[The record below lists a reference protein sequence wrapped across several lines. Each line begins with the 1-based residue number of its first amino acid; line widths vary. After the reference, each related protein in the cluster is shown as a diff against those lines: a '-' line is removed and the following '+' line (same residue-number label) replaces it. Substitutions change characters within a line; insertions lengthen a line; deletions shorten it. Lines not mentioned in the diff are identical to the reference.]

1 MTRFVLFRVAQS
13 LFVVV
18 GVVLLTFV
26 IVRLVP
32 GDPAVAYAG
41 NRATPEQLEAA
52 RQKLGLNGSVLTQFQ
67 SYLSGLFTGDLGTS
81 IHTRQP
87 VLDDLSRFVPASI
100 ELVLFAMIIA
110 VPVGLFIGRF
120 AARHHGKASDIVMR
134 IMTVLAVS
142 FPSFWLALILQT
154 TLASA
159 LGWFPIAGEYT
170 SSLDTTSPLHV
181 WTNITIVDAAITG
194 NWPVFVSTFQH
205 LVLPGLVLAVYPI
218 GVIAQQARAGLTD
231 ELGQDHVRTVRALGF
246 SPREVVG
253 RFAMR
258 PVLSPILTLIALIF
272 AYSLVNAFIVEAI
285 FNWPGIGRYTAQAI
299 QSLDT
304 PAIAGVTLVIAII
317 YLLVNLVVDV
327 AQAFIDP
334 RVRVQ

>member
-1 MTRFVLFRVAQS
+1 MTRFVLYRVAQS
-13 LFVVV
+13 LFVIV

-32 GDPAVAYAG
+32 GDPAVAYSG
-41 NRATPEQLEAA
+41 SRATPEQLAAA
-52 RQKLGLNGSVLTQFQ
+52 REKLGLDSSVFIQFQ
-67 SYLSGLFTGDLGTS
+67 NYVADLLRGDLGMS

-87 VLDDLSRFVPASI
+87 VAADLARFVPASI
-100 ELVLFAMIIA
+100 ELVLFALLIA
-110 VPVGLFIGRF
+110 VPVGLAIGRF
-120 AARHHGKASDIVMR
+120 AARHHGKPADVLMR

-142 FPSFWLALILQT
+142 FPAFWLGLILQT
-154 TLASA
+154 TFASS

-170 SSLDTTSPLHV
+170 SSLDTTSPLSV

-194 NWPVFVSTFQH
+194 NWPIFVSTFQH
-205 LVLPGLVLAVYPI
+205 LVLPGIVVAAYPI
-218 GVIAQQARAGLTD
+218 GAIAQLTRAGLTD
-231 ELGQDHVRTVRALGF
+231 ELDQDHIRTVRSLGF

-272 AYSLVNAFIVEAI
+272 AYSLVNAFIVEQI
-285 FNWPGIGRYTAQAI
+285 FNWPGVGRYTTDSI

-317 YLLVNLVVDV
+317 YVLLNLAVDV
-327 AQAFIDP
+327 AQGFIDP
-334 RVRVQ
+334 RVRVR